1 MDMRGLAHFI
11 RDIRRATGNKKDEE
25 SRVDEELAK
34 IRAKFIHTSTMTT
47 YDRKKYVCKLM
58 FISMLGYR
66 ITFGHME
73 GLKLMSEETP
83 SAKLIGYLSTSVLL
97 NENSDLLTLTTHTVY
112 RDLLSTSDLSRS
124 LALTAV
130 ANTGSRD
137 FVEVMHE
144 GVYSIVM
151 DDSVNEHIR
160 KKGLLTLLHIYRK
173 YPEIVDLQSAVPK
186 AAELLLSAQDGVS
199 MCAVTFL
206 NGCISKET
214 ESMYIG
220 ILSKLIQVLARIILE
235 KQTEPGYVYYGVPAP
250 WLQAKLLRL
259 LQYFPLPTEVDQRDR
274 IILVLRKIVK
284 ATDKVLKD
292 AQTQQ
297 KQRGT
302 QNRVSAMNA
311 VLFEVVSL
319 CIQWDV
325 GLKLILE
332 CVAVISSF
340 LSDKREAN
348 LRYIGLSLLARL
360 SFVDVPG
367 FDFQTHCRQYQQQII
382 VGLHDTDVSIR
393 KKALDVLVAMCNP
406 STADNII
413 KELLS
418 YLPIATDPNFKSS
431 LVLSIALLSEKYCQ
445 DYNTYVDIMLTIV
458 SEAGDLCP
466 PDISYRVVQVVV
478 NDSSV
483 QKRAANMVFQELR
496 TKSRLSEMMT
506 RVAAFILA
514 EFGYQIALNAEST
527 PTMQFNLLTQQ
538 LSYTSVVTQST
549 ILATFLK
556 FYTLYDDVAV
566 REKIVKTLQSF
577 TNSPYPELQQRAT
590 EYIALI
596 ENARSEVLE
605 KICEPMP
612 PFRDDVNTVMNQ
624 VKRMQSSVQ
633 DIWALKILERGVSH
647 PTQSSKH
654 KSRSQDGASRK
665 ESAKQS
671 VKLNDLSS
679 LSSQAPTQGDGTD
692 QVSVELDAL
701 LDVELPYQNIE
712 NIRTAYQEHRRG
724 LFQLSRADKGIL
736 FANDVVELQC
746 TKSTYGADAHIGV
759 TVRDRTGKGLQQ
771 VALEVIRADAGLIL
785 QSRTKDGS
793 TVAPGGSIKV
803 DLAAR
808 SCFAFGTSPSVRLQY
823 ASAAVDNA
831 RVCTEVLSLPIL
843 ATTFFTPYHVDSE
856 ASFTQLYKTTK
867 QHSSFASWRRTSATS
882 PIPDRNT
889 LIRLLEAQGY
899 QAKATNSD
907 TTVGIAAFAVQP
919 KDRVDYVPVVC
930 EIQTSTREIQVSVYA
945 EDAVLQHGTLDT
957 VEFIFQ

>member
-11 RDIRRATGNKKDEE
+11 QDVRRATGNRKEEE

-34 IRAKFIHTSTMTT
+34 IRAKFIHDSSMTT

-73 GLKLMSEETP
+73 GLKLMSEESP
-83 SAKLIGYLSTSVLL
+83 SAKLIGYLSTAVLL
-97 NENSDLLTLTTHTVY
+97 NENSGLLTLTTHTVY

-160 KKGLLTLLHIYRK
+160 KKALLTLLHIYRK
-173 YPEIVDLQSAVPK
+173 YPEIVDLQSVVPK
-186 AAELLLSAQDGVS
+186 AAELLLSTQDGVS

-214 ESMYIG
+214 ESLYTAIPA
-220 ILSKLIQVLARIILE
+220 KLIQVLARIILE

-259 LQYFPLPTEVDQRDR
+259 LQYFPLPAEVDQRDR

-367 FDFQTHCRQYQQQII
+367 FDFQAHCKQYQQQII

-393 KKALDVLVAMCNP
+393 KKALDVLVAMCNS
-406 STADNII
+406 STADEII
-413 KELLS
+413 KELLT

-445 DYNTYVDIMLTIV
+445 DYSTYVDIMLTIV
-458 SEAGDLCP
+458 SQAGDLCP

-478 NDSSV
+478 NDPAV
-483 QKRAANMVFQELR
+483 QKRAATTVFQELR
-496 TKSRLSEMMT
+496 TKSKLSEMMT
-506 RVAAFILA
+506 CVAAFILG
-514 EFGYQIALNAEST
+514 EYGYQIALNAEST
-527 PTMQFNLLTQQ
+527 PMMQLSLLLQQ
-538 LSYTSVVTQST
+538 LSYTSVATQST
-549 ILATFLK
+549 ILTTFLK

-566 REKIVKTLQSF
+566 RERIVKTLQTY
-577 TNSPYPELQQRAT
+577 TNSPHPELQQRAV
-590 EYIALI
+590 EYVALI
-596 ENARSEVLE
+596 EHARAEVME
-605 KICEPMP
+605 KICDPMP

-633 DIWALKILERGVSH
+633 DIWALKILERGVSN
-647 PTQSSKH
+647 PTTQSSKQ
-654 KSRSQDGASRK
+654 KSKST
-665 ESAKQS
+665 SAQKHAI
-671 VKLNDLSS
+671 KLNDLSS
-679 LSSQAPTQGDGTD
+679 LSPQTATQGDGAD
-692 QVSVELDAL
+692 QANAELDAL
-701 LDVELPYQNIE
+701 LEVELPYHDIE
-712 NIRTAYQEHRRG
+712 RIRADYQEHRRG
-724 LFQLSRADKGIL
+724 LFQLSRANKGIL
-736 FANDVVELQC
+736 FTNDAVELQC
-746 TKSTYGADAHIGV
+746 TKATYGADIRV
-759 TVRDRTGKGLQQ
+759 SVIVRDKTGKGLQQ
-771 VALEVIRADAGLIL
+771 VALEVIRAEAGLIL
-785 QSRTKDGS
+785 QARTKDGD
-793 TVAPGGSIKV
+793 TVAAGGAITV
-803 DLAAR
+803 DFAAR
-808 SCFAFGTSPSVRLQY
+808 SCAAFATSPSIRLQY
-823 ASAAVDNA
+823 AAKAATA
-831 RVCTEVLSLPIL
+831 RVCTEILSLPIL
-843 ATTFFTPYHVDSE
+843 PTTFFTPYHVDSE
-856 ASFTQLYKTTK
+856 ASFTQLYKSTK
-867 QHSSFASWRRTSATS
+867 QNSSFASWRKTSATS
-882 PIPDRNT
+882 PIPPRDS
-889 LIRLLEAQGY
+889 LIHLLEAQGY
-899 QAKATNSD
+899 QTKVTNND
-907 TTVGIAAFAVQP
+907 TIVGIAAFAVQP
-919 KDRVDYVPVVC
+919 KERVDYVPIVC
-930 EIQTSTREIQVSVYA
+930 EIQTSSREMQVSVYA
-945 EDAVLQHGTLDT
+945 EDNVLQHGALDT
-957 VEFIFQ
+957 MEFIFS

>member
-11 RDIRRATGNKKDEE
+11 RDIRRATGNKKEE
-25 SRVDEELAK
+25 ENRVDEELAK
-34 IRAKFIHTSTMTT
+34 IRAKFFHASRMTT

-58 FISMLGYR
+58 FISMLGYP

-73 GLKLMSEETP
+73 GLKLMSEESP

-130 ANTGSRD
+130 ANTGSCD

-160 KKGLLTLLHIYRK
+160 KKALLTLLHIYRK
-173 YPEIVDLQSAVPK
+173 HPAIVHLPSVVPK
-186 AAELLLSAQDGVS
+186 AAELVLSRQDGVS
-199 MCAVTFL
+199 MCAVAFL
-206 NGCISKET
+206 NGCISRET
-214 ESMYIG
+214 ESLYTG
-220 ILSKLIQVLARIILE
+220 IPAKLIQVLARIILE

-259 LQYFPLPTEVDQRDR
+259 LQYFPLPTEVDLRDR

-348 LRYIGLSLLARL
+348 LRYIGLALLARL

-367 FDFQTHCRQYQQQII
+367 FDFQAQCRQYQQQII
-382 VGLHDTDVSIR
+382 VGLYDSDVSIR

-406 STADNII
+406 STADDII

-418 YLPIATDPNFKSS
+418 YLPVATDPNFKSS

-445 DYNTYVDIMLTIV
+445 DFNAYVDIMLTIV
-458 SEAGDLCP
+458 SQAGDLCP
-466 PDISYRVVQVVV
+466 PDISYRVVHVVV
-478 NDSSV
+478 NDPSV

-496 TKSRLSEMMT
+496 TKSKPSEMMT
-506 RVAAFILA
+506 CVAAFILG
-514 EFGYQIALNAEST
+514 EYGYQIALNAEST
-527 PTMQFNLLTQQ
+527 PMVQFNLLAQK
-538 LSYTSVVTQST
+538 LSYATVVTQST

-556 FYTLYDDVAV
+556 FYALYDDIEV
-566 REKIVKTLQSF
+566 REKIVKTLQTY
-577 TNSPYPELQQRAT
+577 TNSPYPELMQRAT
-590 EYIALI
+590 EYITLI
-596 ENARSEVLE
+596 ENTRSEVME

-612 PFRDDVNTVMNQ
+612 SFRDDVNTVMDH
-624 VKRMQSSVQ
+624 VKRMQSSVP
-633 DIWALKILERGVSH
+633 DIWALKILERGMSN
-647 PTQSSKH
+647 TMQSAKH
-654 KSRSQDGASRK
+654 KSKSHDGAGRK

-679 LSSQAPTQGDGTD
+679 LSPQAPTQGDTTN
-692 QVSVELDAL
+692 QTNAELDAL
-701 LDVELPYQNIE
+701 LDAELPYNDIE
-712 NIRTAYQEHRRG
+712 KLRGAYQEHRRG

-746 TKSTYGADAHIGV
+746 TKTTHGADLRITV
-759 TVRDRTGKGLQQ
+759 TVRDRAGKGLQQ
-771 VALEVIRADAGLIL
+771 VALEVVRTEAGLVL
-785 QSRTKDGS
+785 QSRTKSGS
-793 TVAPGGSIKV
+793 TVAPGGSISV
-803 DLAAR
+803 EFAAR

-823 ASAAVDNA
+823 ASAAVDTA
-831 RVCTEVLSLPIL
+831 RVSTVVLSLPVL
-843 ATTFFTPYHVDSE
+843 ATTFFAPYHVESE
-856 ASFTQLYKTTK
+856 ASFTQLHKATK
-867 QHSSFASWRRTSATS
+867 QNSSFASWRRTAATS
-882 PIPDRNT
+882 PIPDSGT
-889 LIRLLEAQGY
+889 LIRLLGAQGY
-899 QAKATNSD
+899 ETKAVNSD
-907 TTVGIAAFAVQP
+907 TIVGVAAFSMQP
-919 KDRVDYVPVVC
+919 KDRTEFSPIVC
-930 EIQTSTREIQVSVYA
+930 EIQTSTREMQVSVYA
-945 EDAVLQHGTLDT
+945 EDAVLQRAALDT
-957 VEFIFQ
+957 MEFIFQ

>member
-11 RDIRRATGNKKDEE
+11 QDIRRATGNKKEE
-25 SRVDEELAK
+25 ENRVDVELAK
-34 IRAKFIHTSTMTT
+34 IRAKFIHDSSITT

-58 FISMLGYR
+58 FISMLGYP

-73 GLKLMSEETP
+73 GLKLMSEESP

-112 RDLLSTSDLSRS
+112 RDLLSTSDLSRN

-173 YPEIVDLQSAVPK
+173 YPEIVDLQSVVPK
-186 AAELLLSAQDGVS
+186 AAELLLSTQDGVS

-206 NGCISKET
+206 NGCISRDT
-214 ESMYIG
+214 ESLYGSIPA
-220 ILSKLIQVLARIILE
+220 KLIQVLTRIILE

-259 LQYFPLPTEVDQRDR
+259 LQYFPLPAEVDQRDR

-382 VGLHDTDVSIR
+382 VGLHDSDVSIR

-406 STADNII
+406 STAEEII

-445 DYNTYVDIMLTIV
+445 DYSTFVDIMLTIV
-458 SEAGDLCP
+458 SQAGDLCP

-483 QKRAANMVFQELR
+483 QKRAANIVFQELR
-496 TKSRLSEMMT
+496 TKSKLSEMMT
-506 RVAAFILA
+506 RVAAFILG
-514 EFGYQIALNAEST
+514 EYGYQIALNAESSPMT
-527 PTMQFNLLTQQ
+527 QLNLLSQQ
-538 LSYTSVVTQST
+538 MSYTTVVTQSA
-549 ILATFLK
+549 ILTTFLK
-556 FYTLYDDVAV
+556 FYILYDDVAV
-566 REKIVKTLQSF
+566 RERIVKTLQTY
-577 TNSPYPELQQRAT
+577 TNSPYPELQQRAA
-590 EYIALI
+590 EYVALI
-596 ENARSEVLE
+596 ENARAEVLE
-605 KICEPMP
+605 KICAPMP
-612 PFRDDVNTVMNQ
+612 PFRDDGNTVMNQ
-624 VKRMQSSVQ
+624 VKRMQSSVH
-633 DIWALKILERGVSH
+633 DIWALKILERGVSS
-647 PTQSSKH
+647 PTQSSSKH
-654 KSRSQDGASRK
+654 KSKSQAN
-665 ESAKQS
+665 AMQS

-679 LSSQAPTQGDGTD
+679 LSSQAASQGDGAD
-692 QVSVELDAL
+692 QANAELDAL
-701 LDVELPYQNIE
+701 LDVELPYQDIDS
-712 NIRTAYQEHRRG
+712 IRAAYQAHRRG
-724 LFQLSRADKGIL
+724 LFQLSRENKGVF
-736 FANDVVELQC
+736 FANNVVELQC
-746 TKSTYGADAHIGV
+746 SKSTSGADIRISV
-759 TVRDRTGKGLQQ
+759 TVRDKTGKGLQQ
-771 VALEVIRADAGLIL
+771 VAVEVIRTEAGLVV
-785 QSRTKDGS
+785 QSRTKDGN
-793 TVAPGGSIKV
+793 TVPPGGSITI
-803 DLAAR
+803 DFAAR
-808 SCFAFGTSPSVRLQY
+808 SCFAFATSPSVRLQY
-823 ASAAVDNA
+823 ADAATANA
-831 RVCTEVLSLPIL
+831 RVCTDVLSLPIL
-843 ATTFFTPYHVDSE
+843 ATSFFTPYHVESE
-856 ASFTQLYKTTK
+856 ASLIQLYKATK
-867 QHSSFASWRRTSATS
+867 QNSSFASWRRTSATS

-889 LIRLLEAQGY
+889 LIQMLDRQGY
-899 QAKATNSD
+899 KTQVTNND
-907 TTVGIAAFAVQP
+907 TIIGIAAFAVQP
-919 KDRVDYVPVVC
+919 RDRIDYIPVGC
-930 EIQTSTREIQVSVYA
+930 EIQTSSREMQVSVYA
-945 EDAVLQHGTLDT
+945 EDAVLQRGALDT
-957 VEFIFQ
+957 MEFIFN

>member
-11 RDIRRATGNKKDEE
+11 QDIRRATGNKKEEE

-34 IRAKFIHTSTMTT
+34 IRAKFIDDSTMTT

-66 ITFGHME
+66 IAFGHME
-73 GLKLMSEETP
+73 GLKLMSEESP
-83 SAKLIGYLSTSVLL
+83 SAKLIGYLSTAVLL
-97 NENSDLLTLTTHTVY
+97 NENSGLLTLTTHTVY
-112 RDLLSTSDLSRS
+112 RDLLSTSDLNRN

-151 DDSVNEHIR
+151 DNAVNEHIR

-173 YPEIVDLQSAVPK
+173 YPEIVDLQSVVPK
-186 AAELLLSAQDGVS
+186 AAELLLSTQDGVS

-206 NGCISKET
+206 NGCISKDT
-214 ESMYIG
+214 ESLYTDIPA
-220 ILSKLIQVLARIILE
+220 KLIQVLARIILE

-259 LQYFPLPTEVDQRDR
+259 LQYFPLPSEADQRDR
-274 IILVLRKIVK
+274 IVLVLRKIVK

-367 FDFQTHCRQYQQQII
+367 FDFQAHCRQYQQQII
-382 VGLHDTDVSIR
+382 VGLHDADVSIR

-406 STADNII
+406 GTSDDII
-413 KELLS
+413 KELLT

-445 DYNTYVDIMLTIV
+445 DYNTYVDIMLTLV

-496 TKSRLSEMMT
+496 SKSKHSEMMT
-506 RVAAFILA
+506 RVAAFVLG
-514 EFGYQIALNAEST
+514 EYGYQIALNAEST
-527 PTMQFNLLTQQ
+527 PMVQLSLLAQQ
-538 LSYTSVVTQST
+538 LTYTSVVTQST
-549 ILATFLK
+549 ILTTFLK

-566 REKIVKTLQSF
+566 RERIVKTLQ
-577 TNSPYPELQQRAT
+577 TYMNSPYPELQQRAA
-590 EYIALI
+590 EYTTLI
-596 ENARSEVLE
+596 EHARSEVME
-605 KICEPMP
+605 RICDPMP

-633 DIWALKILERGVSH
+633 DIWALKILERGVSNAMH
-647 PTQSSKH
+647 SSKQ
-654 KSRSQDGASRK
+654 KSKSQGGTGRKDGV
-665 ESAKQS
+665 KQA

-679 LSSQAPTQGDGTD
+679 LSSQAQTQGDAAEQGNA
-692 QVSVELDAL
+692 ELDAL
-701 LDVELPYQNIE
+701 LDVELPYQDIE
-712 NIRTAYQEHRRG
+712 RIRRAYQEHRRG
-724 LFQLSRADKGIL
+724 LFQLSRADKGVL
-736 FANDVVELQC
+736 FTNDAVELHC
-746 TKSTYGADAHIGV
+746 TKTASGADARVSV
-759 TVRDRTGKGLQQ
+759 TVRDKTGKGLWQ
-771 VALEVIRADAGLIL
+771 VALEVIRVEAGLIV
-785 QSRTKDGS
+785 QSRTKDGT
-793 TVAPGGSIKV
+793 TVNAGGSICI
-803 DLAAR
+803 DFAAR
-808 SCFAFGTSPSVRLQY
+808 SCFAFAASPSVRLQY
-823 ASAAVDNA
+823 ATAATDNA
-831 RVCTEVLSLPIL
+831 RMCTEVLSLPVL
-843 ATTFFTPYHVDSE
+843 ATTFFTPYRVDSE
-856 ASFTQLYKTTK
+856 ASFTQLFKTTK
-867 QHSSFASWRRTSATS
+867 QNSSFASWRKTSATS
-882 PIPDRNT
+882 PIPDRNS
-889 LIRLLEAQGY
+889 LIRLLEGQGY
-899 QAKATNSD
+899 QTKLTNTD
-907 TTVGIAAFAVQP
+907 TVVGIAAFAVQP

-930 EIQTSTREIQVSVYA
+930 EIQTSTREMQVSVYA
-945 EDAVLQHGTLDT
+945 EDTVLQHAALDT
-957 VEFIFQ
+957 MEFIFQ

>member
-11 RDIRRATGNKKDEE
+11 QDIRRATGNKKEE
-25 SRVDEELAK
+25 ENRVDEELAK
-34 IRAKFIHTSTMTT
+34 IRAKFIDDSTMTT

-58 FISMLGYR
+58 FISMLGYP

-73 GLKLMSEETP
+73 GLKLMSEESP

-112 RDLLSTSDLSRS
+112 RDLLSTSDLNRN

-151 DDSVNEHIR
+151 DNSVNEHIR

-173 YPEIVDLQSAVPK
+173 YPEIVDLQSVVPK
-186 AAELLLSAQDGVS
+186 AAELLLSTQDGVS

-214 ESMYIG
+214 ESLYTG
-220 ILSKLIQVLARIILE
+220 IPAKLIQVLARIILE

-259 LQYFPLPTEVDQRDR
+259 LQYFPLPAEVDQRDR

-360 SFVDVPG
+360 SFVEVPG
-367 FDFQTHCRQYQQQII
+367 FDFQAHCKQYQQQII
-382 VGLHDTDVSIR
+382 VGLHDNDVSIR

-406 STADNII
+406 STAEEII

-431 LVLSIALLSEKYCQ
+431 LVLSIALLSENYCQ
-445 DYNTYVDIMLTIV
+445 DYSTYVDIMLTLV
-458 SEAGDLCP
+458 SQAGDLCP
-466 PDISYRVVQVVV
+466 PDIPYRVVQVVV
-478 NDSSV
+478 NDPSV
-483 QKRAANMVFQELR
+483 QKRAANTVFQELR
-496 TKSRLSEMMT
+496 ARSKLSEMMT
-506 RVAAFILA
+506 RVAAFVLG
-514 EFGYQIALNAEST
+514 EYGYQIALNAESA
-527 PTMQFNLLTQQ
+527 PMVQLNLLSQQ
-538 LSYTSVVTQST
+538 LSYTSVVTKST

-566 REKIVKTLQSF
+566 RERIVKTLQAF
-577 TNSPYPELQQRAT
+577 TNSPYPELQQRAA
-590 EYIALI
+590 EYVALI
-596 ENARSEVLE
+596 ENARAEVME

-633 DIWALKILERGVSH
+633 DIWALKILERGVSN
-647 PTQSSKH
+647 TEQSAKRKSK
-654 KSRSQDGASRK
+654 SQSG
-665 ESAKQS
+665 AKQS
-671 VKLNDLSS
+671 IKLNDLSS
-679 LSSQAPTQGDGTD
+679 LSQHASTQGDSAD
-692 QVSVELDAL
+692 QTNAELDAL
-701 LDVELPYQNIE
+701 LGEELPYEDIE
-712 NIRTAYQEHRRG
+712 RIRSAYQEHRRG
-724 LFQLSRADKGIL
+724 LFQLSRSDKGTL
-736 FANDVVELQC
+736 YTNDVVELQC
-746 TKSTYGADAHIGV
+746 TRLTSGADLRITV
-759 TVRDRTGKGLQQ
+759 TVRDKTGKGLQQ
-771 VALEVIRADAGLIL
+771 VALEVIRAEAGLAL
-785 QSRTKDGS
+785 QSRTKDDG
-793 TVAPGGSIKV
+793 TVAPGGCINIDFAV
-803 DLAAR
+803 R

-823 ASAAVDNA
+823 AAKTPKA
-831 RVCTEVLSLPIL
+831 RVCNEVLSLPIL
-843 ATTFFTPYHVDSE
+843 PTSFFTPYLVDSE
-856 ASFTQLYKTTK
+856 ASFMQLYKTTK
-867 QHSSFASWRRTSATS
+867 QNSSFASWRRTSATS

-889 LIRLLEAQGY
+889 LTRLIEVQGY
-899 QAKATNSD
+899 RVRVTNND
-907 TTVGIAAFAVQP
+907 TIVGIAAFAAQP
-919 KDRVDYVPVVC
+919 KDRVDYIPIVC
-930 EIQTSTREIQVSVYA
+930 EIQTSSREMQVSVYA
-945 EDAVLQHGTLDT
+945 ENPVLQRSALDT
-957 VEFIFQ
+957 MEFIFQ